1 MIRLLIPLS
10 FQLKRDRENA
20 VCRYAVVERQI
31 LDSKNSRDAMEK
43 KTKDLQR
50 EIELLNGKIKG
61 AAADKTRICGI
72 LDKTVRRYKS
82 PT

>member
-1 MIRLLIPLS
+1 MIQLQIPLS

-20 VCRYAVVERQI
+20 VIRYATVERQI

-72 LDKTVRRYKS
+72 LDGKVRR
-82 PT
+82 P